1 MLTKFEKNIL
11 EKLTNHFFEVV
22 PLELSTF
29 CAVDSKIACAVLNQF
44 GIEASLYVC
53 QMRHYSSKGIYAVGF
68 VGDKLPQG
76 QWDGHVI
83 CKTKNWFI
91 DAALFTFK
99 KNFKVEVPLVVGIR
113 ADDFEQH
120 QFAHHSLIDG
130 SEIKWFQ
137 APKNFDLTIPE
148 EPQEIIQK
156 YTDEL
161 IKIIEIKFQNV
172 TWSCALLAA
181 PPGSSARVSSCS
193 CAPES

>member
-1 MLTKFEKNIL
+1 VLTKFEKNIL

-68 VGDKLPQG
+68 LGDKLPQG
-76 QWDGHVI
+76 QWNGHVI

-91 DAALFTFK
+91 DAALSTFK
-99 KNFKVEVPLVVGIR
+99 KKFNLEVPLIVGIR
-113 ADDFEQH
+113 ADDFEQQ
-120 QFAHHSLIDG
+120 QFAHHSLSDG
-130 SEIKWFQ
+130 SELKWFQ
-137 APKNFDLTIPE
+137 APEGFDKSIPD

-156 YTDEL
+156 YADEL
-161 IKIIEIKFQNV
+161 IEIIEIK
-172 TWSCALLAA
+172 
-181 PPGSSARVSSCS
+181 
-193 CAPES
+193 

>member
-11 EKLTNHFFEVV
+11 EKLTSHFFEVV

-44 GIEASLYVC
+44 GIEASLYAC

-76 QWDGHVI
+76 QWNGHVI

-99 KNFKVEVPLVVGIR
+99 KKFNLEVPLVVGIR
-113 ADDFEQH
+113 ADDFEQQ
-120 QFAHHSLIDG
+120 QFAHQSLSDG

-137 APKNFDLTIPE
+137 APEGFDKSIPD

-156 YTDEL
+156 YADEL
-161 IKIIEIKFQNV
+161 IEIIEIK
-172 TWSCALLAA
+172 
-181 PPGSSARVSSCS
+181 
-193 CAPES
+193 